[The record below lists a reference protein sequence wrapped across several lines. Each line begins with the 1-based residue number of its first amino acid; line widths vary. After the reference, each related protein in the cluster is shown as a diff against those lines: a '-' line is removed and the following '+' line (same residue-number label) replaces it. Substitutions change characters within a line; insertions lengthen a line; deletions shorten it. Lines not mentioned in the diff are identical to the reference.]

1 VDSDLV
7 DSEEELR
14 VAAGTGP
21 VVVATMADARA
32 EASRVGGRE
41 GVARVEGEEE
51 EVTAEEHSVGPTAG
65 AGAAAMAGWKED
77 SKVGVASADGAT
89 AGARGAAMAGW
100 KEDSKVG
107 VASAE
112 GETEAALAAVRG
124 E

>member
-1 VDSDLV
+1 
-7 DSEEELR
+7 
-14 VAAGTGP
+14 
-21 VVVATMADARA
+21 
-32 EASRVGGRE
+32 
-41 GVARVEGEEE
+41 
-51 EVTAEEHSVGPTAG
+51 
-65 AGAAAMAGWKED
+65 MAGWKED

>member
-1 VDSDLV
+1 
-7 DSEEELR
+7 LR
-14 VAAGTGP
+14 EAPWATAGTGTA
-21 VVVATMADARA
+21 VVATMADARA

-77 SKVGVASADGAT
+77 SKVGVASA
-89 AGARGAAMAGW
+89 
-100 KEDSKVG
+100 
-107 VASAE
+107 E